1 MYKTKGVG
9 DDKSELWLKD
19 RGELAKYRDVDCRW
33 PKTLRTAWKKRGYD
47 SHRDA
52 AVMMVPY
59 CPFAPLLVSWRRQHH
74 WRRQQQ
80 QRRLPHACLLSTTAL
95 RAAARIAQA
104 AGWVSGALLVLLSR
118 SPAVHRHLHA
128 CTPARCVVC
137 SGLRALCVS
146 FVCLVRVSCDAS
158 YGAARVS
165 VCSF

>member
-1 MYKTKGVG
+1 MELHATEFERFMYKTKGVG
-9 DDKSELWLKD
+9 DGKSELWLKD

-118 SPAVHRHLHA
+118 SPAVHRHLRA
-128 CTPARCVVC
+128 CTGRRRWGREKRVKEIGQGKSAVY
-137 SGLRALCVS
+137 
-146 FVCLVRVSCDAS
+146 LVLN
-158 YGAARVS
+158 
-165 VCSF
+165 